1 MKKLAE
7 RLLAVMALSTALFTA
22 CINGEDTPAPNFPE
36 NVEKA
41 WVDPNSI
48 YDLHLS
54 PNQDWMVSIPSEAS
68 NYWGIRNGE
77 QISNSIGGAAG
88 DVVVT
93 IVCLATEEVLGD
105 YSVDVSMTM
114 GGETRVI
121 AHLSLRSGTPVLNI
135 RSAVI
140 AQESDNPD
148 HKYFQS
154 SSDGKFIY
162 EYETDPIASDG
173 AVPMIWNASRNGYL
187 SYIQVESNFNCSPR
201 SESSAMTITELE
213 SPDTDNAYT
222 EYEIFCSD
230 LNLGTE
236 SVEKVFNLV
245 SEMQGYETTPV
256 TMSLPQFV
264 PFIEVRSTVPTEDG
278 LNFEIPSGDDSP
290 YNWLYSEQ
298 PLVLAADE
306 TGLADADTVDMLW
319 RPAGM
324 IQEVDA
330 YILVRSNF
338 GFTPVSGAEWLSI
351 SDITTV
357 EETSDAYETESYF
370 RIYSEAADVVLE
382 GAESTIRINLGDA
395 DDNTYSQIFSVA
407 SPDVSDVF
415 YVTSVPTF
423 NFDAEGV
430 FQADEMG
437 MTTNATVEITS
448 AAEVIVKEFSMSNSG
463 FYQDDDMPYGSYMG
477 LGWVDHTYAWAGGND
492 KIQTNTLT
500 VTVTANDR
508 QEARTGFVMAFPQSV
523 WADILTEAGGEDGI
537 AYLLVDDNNNINP
550 DYIDYVVA
558 YIEQDAPAGA
568 ISPYMLD
575 EYWSQT
581 GSTFESLLPYD
592 DIYQAG
598 LDGITSDIPGYEI
611 TYVTD
616 VETMGGYEIG
626 TESEFDVNV
635 DFDSWDIMDFNTGNT
650 IPAGEQSTFWVQLK
664 KSKYS
669 DSPSNRYYIG
679 VQPGAPADG
688 GLVYFLLK
696 NQAGAYVA
704 IIKLS
709 YEPASGGDETED
721 INLSLTSGGDWGYTL
736 TELEP
741 NSNDR
746 PSGWETQ
753 PCYMLTFTGTEAG
766 MAVIAGFP
774 ETATVESFTSW
785 VTVSPLGA
793 GQYAFMFDDA
803 SASGDAVVTVYDDVA
818 VLRIVCRVI
827 AE

>member
-7 RLLAVMALSTALFTA
+7 RLFAVTVLSTALFTA
-22 CINGEDTPAPNFPE
+22 CINNEDTPEPNFPASIE
-36 NVEKA
+36 EA
-41 WVDPNSI
+41 WVDPNSN
-48 YDLHLS
+48 YTLHLS
-54 PNQDWMVSIPSEAS
+54 PNQEWMVSIPSEAS
-68 NYWGIRNGE
+68 NYWGIRNGA

-88 DVVVT
+88 DVEVV

-105 YSVDVSMTM
+105 YSVEVSMTM

-121 AHLSLRSGTPVLNI
+121 AVLSLRSGTPVLRI

-154 SSDGKFIY
+154 SSDGDFIY
-162 EYETDPIASDG
+162 EYETDTVPADG
-173 AVPMIWNASRNGYL
+173 SVPMIWNASRNGYL

-213 SPDTDNAYT
+213 SPNTDNAYT

-230 LNLGTE
+230 VNLGTE
-236 SVEKVFNLV
+236 PVGKVFNLV

-256 TMSLPQFV
+256 SMSLPQFV
-264 PFIEVRSTVPTEDG
+264 PFIEVRTTVPTEDG
-278 LNFEIPSGDDSP
+278 LNFEIPAGDDSP

-298 PLVLAADE
+298 PLVLAANE

-319 RPAGM
+319 RPYGM

-338 GFTPVSGAEWLSI
+338 SFTPVSGAEWLSI
-351 SDITTV
+351 SDNTTV
-357 EETSDAYETESYF
+357 EETSDAYETENYF
-370 RIYSEAADVVLE
+370 RIYSAAADVVLE
-382 GAESTIRINLGDA
+382 GAESTIKINFGEA
-395 DDNTYSQIFSVA
+395 DDDIYSQMFSVA

-415 YVTSVPTF
+415 YVTTVPTF
-423 NFDAEGV
+423 NFDADGV
-430 FQADEMG
+430 FQANEMG
-437 MTTNATVEITS
+437 MSTNATVDITS
-448 AAEVIVKEFSMSNSG
+448 AAEVVVKEFSMSTNG
-463 FYQDDDMPYGSYMG
+463 YYQDDDMQWGSSMG
-477 LGWVDHTYAWAGGND
+477 LGWVSHTYAWAGGDD

-537 AYLLVDDNNNINP
+537 AYLLVDDSNNINP

-558 YIEQDAPAGA
+558 YIEQEAPAGA

-581 GSTFESLLPYD
+581 GATFESLPAYD
-592 DIYQAG
+592 DIYGAG
-598 LDGITSDIPGYEI
+598 LDGITSAVPGYGI

-616 VETMGGYEIG
+616 VESMGGYELG
-626 TESEFDVNV
+626 TETEFDVNV
-635 DFDSWDIMDFNTGNT
+635 DFDSWDIMDFDTGKT
-650 IPAGEQSTFWVQLK
+650 ISSGEQSTFWAQLK

-704 IIKLS
+704 IIKFS

-741 NSNDR
+741 NSVDR

-774 ETATVESFTSW
+774 ETATVESFASW